1 MISGFLL
8 SSKIKS
14 SVVGLGNG
22 VMDVAGGKGE
32 LAFQLLNL
40 SGIPATVIDPRPL
53 DIARYKKRYIYIYN
67 YISLCTIAN
76 APLVLSLHTAHY
88 WKASARY
95 LS

>member
-1 MISGFLL
+1 
-8 SSKIKS
+8 
-14 SVVGLGNG
+14 
-22 VMDVAGGKGE
+22 MDVAGGKGE

-53 DIARYKKRYIYIYN
+53 DIARYKKRYLYIYIDN
-67 YISLCTIAN
+67 YISLCT
-76 APLVLSLHTAHY
+76 LQMLLSLHTAHY